1 MFRNPNA
8 AYLPPSESRTIQ
20 NPLDIGI
27 ENSRRFR
34 ALPVYAVLLSE
45 GRQGMS
51 DMFARMVR
59 MARRVAAFVRA
70 SEEYE
75 LLLDEEEVG
84 VIVLFRA
91 TNAGL
96 NKILVQRINETRD
109 IYVSPTSWQG
119 SPAIR
124 LAVSSWRVDVEKDG
138 VVVEGILKEVAK
150 KYQLEQS

>member
-1 MFRNPNA
+1 M
-8 AYLPPSESRTIQ
+8 
-20 NPLDIGI
+20 
-27 ENSRRFR
+27 
-34 ALPVYAVLLSE
+34 YAVLLSE